1 MKRTIESV
9 SAPFRAI
16 AAAMVPEAQL
26 LDETEWR
33 AVERIADDA
42 LAARPPAVHRQLRT
56 FIRVLSVLP
65 ILRYRS
71 TLQRLSLADRTR
83 FLESVERSPLPI
95 LRRGLWGLRTLVFMG
110 FYAREGVAA
119 ALGYRAS
126 ARGWS
131 AVREP

>member
-26 LDETEWR
+26 LGESAWR
-33 AVERIADDA
+33 DLERVADDA
-42 LAARPPAVHRQLRT
+42 LATRPAAMHRQLRA
-56 FIRVLSVLP
+56 FILLLTVLP
-65 ILRYRS
+65 LLRYRRR
-71 TLQRLSLADRTR
+71 LERLSLADRTR
-83 FLESVERSPLPI
+83 FLESIERSPLPI

-119 ALGYRAS
+119 SLGYRAT

-131 AVREP
+131 AIRDA